1 MRICKKRMLPCQTE
15 SMCSPFQGCTPI
27 GDTTVDAFMKGY
39 RQGFADAKKVYQQK
53 VVEPGYSGTDWK

>member
-1 MRICKKRMLPCQTE
+1 
-15 SMCSPFQGCTPI
+15 MCSPFQGCTPI